1 MSPIHPT
8 ITPCVVQEQV
18 SNFKMDKQEQGNA
31 SLTSFFSK
39 WVGRTFE
46 DLQLQ
51 EVTIANYL
59 TELLTRFARTEALY
73 RIKNLQGKP
82 IYAVVD
88 MLIEA
93 DRRAHPSDPF
103 NEREIMK
110 HVGDYTL
117 FMTGIFREYVER
129 LGVMDFYR
137 REGEK
142 SYYEVYEFDKML
154 LRPECKIF
162 MRLFRAFEMYSGTLH
177 YMKKV
182 YFRPELHSGSYRTI
196 MEQLSHW

>member
-1 MSPIHPT
+1 
-8 ITPCVVQEQV
+8 VVREQI
-18 SNFKMDKQEQGNA
+18 NNYKMDKQEQGNA
-31 SLTSFFSK
+31 PLTSFFSK

-51 EVTIANYL
+51 EYTIANYL
-59 TELLTRFARTEALY
+59 TELLTRFARTESLY

-82 IYAVVD
+82 IHTVVE
-88 MLIEA
+88 MMIEA
-93 DRRAHPSDPF
+93 DRHAHPSEPGFDPF

-137 REGEK
+137 REGER

-154 LRPECKIF
+154 LRPKYEIF
-162 MRLFRAFEMYSGTLH
+162 MNLFRAFEMYSGTLH

-182 YFRPELHSGSYRTI
+182 YFRPELHSGSYRTM